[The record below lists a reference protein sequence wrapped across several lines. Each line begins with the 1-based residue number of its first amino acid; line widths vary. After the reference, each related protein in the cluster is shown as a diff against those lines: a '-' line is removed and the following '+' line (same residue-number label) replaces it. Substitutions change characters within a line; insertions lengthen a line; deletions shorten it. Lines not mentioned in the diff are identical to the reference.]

1 MLRIKRGHEDPSED
15 DGLRTLVDRLWPQ
28 GLSKGRA
35 KMDIWMKDIGPN
47 SALCRWFGHE
57 ASKPSRWNEF
67 RTELLEGAR

>member
-1 MLRIKRGHEDPSED
+1 VRTMACGPWSIGY
-15 DGLRTLVDRLWPQ
+15 GL

-35 KMDIWMKDIGPN
+35 KIDICMKDISPI